1 MKEIQQTLPLVAH
14 ENMFTE
20 CNSTKLS
27 TRCNAFFEKYHGKL
41 NDACLIGKI
50 EKVKKWRSWH
60 YILFK
65 KHDNVAKNT
74 LEIANNSKIIILTE

>member
-50 EKVKKWRSWH
+50 EKVKK
-60 YILFK
+60 
-65 KHDNVAKNT
+65 
-74 LEIANNSKIIILTE
+74 